1 MTSDSEYDP
10 RYLQGIE
17 YFNVCD
23 FFEAHEIWEE
33 IWQETQGHDRKFL
46 QGLIQ
51 MAVCLHHFGNGNL
64 RGAVKLYHGCR
75 SYLLPYA
82 PLHMGVDLVKLL
94 DDLQRC
100 CEPILVEGEAPSTL
114 EIEPD
119 LIPEIHLVASG

>member
-1 MTSDSEYDP
+1 MTAESEYDP

-75 SYLLPYA
+75 SYLQPYA

-100 CEPILVEGEAPSTL
+100 CEPILVEGEAPTNL

-119 LIPEIHLVASG
+119 LIPEIHLVA